1 MAWDTERTKQLL
13 LNAATDEFSRYGLA
27 GARVDRIAASAGVNK
42 ERIYQYF
49 GKKDDLFGIVLE
61 KELTAVM
68 DAVSITG
75 SGIDAITSYAGRI
88 FDYQRE
94 HPALARLIFWEGL
107 ELDAPVAEAW
117 RSDRN
122 VRKTTMLREAIP
134 ELSVADAHELLLTC
148 LTLADG
154 WQVLGTADRL
164 MTGTVV
170 RSDARHEHRR
180 AFFVRTMGA
189 ITKELIADAVHR

>member
-1 MAWDTERTKQLL
+1 MAWDTDRTKQLL
-13 LNAATDEFSRYGLA
+13 LDAATQEFSQFGLA

-49 GKKDDLFGIVLE
+49 GKKDELFAIVLE

-75 SGIDAITSYAGRI
+75 TGIDAITSYAGRI

-107 ELDAPVAEAW
+107 ELDSPVAEAF
-117 RSDRN
+117 RTTRN
-122 VRKTTMLREAIP
+122 AAKTERLREAIP
-134 ELSVADAHELLLTC
+134 ELTVDDAHELLLTC

-170 RSDARHEHRR
+170 RDDARHERRR
-180 AFFVRTMGA
+180 AFFVRTMAA
-189 ITKELIADAVHR
+189 ITKELIDALHR